1 MDLDGQVALVTGAG
15 SGIGLATA
23 ILFRELGARVVL
35 VERDGDA
42 GRRAA
47 QRMGADDV
55 ARFVNAD
62 VTDLDA
68 MRAAV
73 TVANNA
79 WGKLDIACNSA
90 GIGLTG
96 PLVDQVKVDDFRRV
110 LDVNL
115 TGVFISM
122 KAELETMAPAK
133 RGSIVNVSSNLGAV
147 AVQGQSAYVASKHGL
162 NGLTM
167 AAALEYAT
175 VGIRVNAVLPGVVET
190 ATISKLREG
199 APDRVERLRERHPMK
214 RFATEREVAEAIA
227 WLASGHS
234 SFTTGSLLSVDGGYL
249 AQ

>member
-23 ILFRELGARVVL
+23 LLFRELGACVVL
-35 VERDGDA
+35 VERDGSA
-42 GRRAA
+42 GRRAM
-47 QRMGADDV
+47 RRIGGDDV
-55 ARFVNAD
+55 ARFVNVD
-62 VTDLDA
+62 VTDLDG

-73 TVANNA
+73 TVANDA
-79 WGKLDIACNSA
+79 WGRLDIACNNA

-96 PLVDQVKVDDFRRV
+96 PLVDQVKVDDFRQV

-115 TGVFISM
+115 TGAFISM

-133 RGSIVNVSSNLGAV
+133 HGSIVNVSSNLGAV
-147 AVQGQSAYVASKHGL
+147 AVAGQSAYVASKHGL

-175 VGIRVNAVLPGVVET
+175 AGIRVNAVLPGVVET
-190 ATISKLREG
+190 ATISKMRRE
-199 APDRVERLRERHPMK
+199 APNRVERLLERHPMK
-214 RFATEREVAEAIA
+214 HFATEGEVAEAIA
-227 WLASGHS
+227 WLASDHS